1 MRYYS
6 IHAFIEVT
14 WKSLDPKVWI
24 SESEELSL
32 PSNRKL
38 FMSLSNGIAVDE
50 SQSNNPFHY
59 YPNGKVA
66 SKHQARGIPTQ
77 IGVNY
82 STKICSRIIEDD
94 DIKNYNPLDK
104 EDSVVLR
111 SSIEKYNMKFMPGDN
126 TRAIEPHF
134 FDFSWLS
141 YNELKNIIVDA
152 DIDVIVNGEHY
163 NKLLEK
169 MEKLEKEGLETR
181 LVFCF
186 S

>member
-1 MRYYS
+1 MRFYT

-24 SESEELSL
+24 SESDELSL

-38 FMSLSNGIAVDE
+38 FMDLSNGIAADE
-50 SQSNNPFHY
+50 SQSTNAFH
-59 YPNGKVA
+59 PNGRTY

-82 STKICSRIIEDD
+82 SSKICSRIVEDE
-94 DIKNYNPLDK
+94 DIRDYHSLDK
-104 EDSVVLR
+104 EDSVIIR
-111 SSIEKYNMKFMPGDN
+111 SSVEKYNMKFMPGDN
-126 TRAIEPHF
+126 TRAIEPRF

-141 YNELKNIIVDA
+141 YNEIKNIILDA
-152 DIDVIVNGEHY
+152 DIDVIMDGEHY
-163 NKLLEK
+163 HELLEK